1 MNQRVLHDLKEALVA
16 DKNKSVT
23 LAALLV
29 ILTGLGVKHLASRG
43 PSNALAS
50 DALEAPLDESSGI
63 SGAGQR
69 AVSRALASAQL
80 SPDQEVISV
89 PRPQRISRD
98 LFAIEAEQFPLSAQ
112 PEPSVVPSEGSQST
126 HVESIER
133 NADEQRARVE
143 AQLIAETA
151 GWRLRSILMGPSP
164 SVVVEVDGAGARR
177 AVMRVG
183 QALRSWTLV
192 QIDASSAVFE
202 RDGLRV
208 RVSLASPE

>member
-1 MNQRVLHDLKEALVA
+1 MNQRVLHDLKEALAA
-16 DKNKSVT
+16 DKKKSVT

-29 ILTGLGVKHLASRG
+29 VLTGLGVKHLASRG
-43 PSNALAS
+43 PSKAMAS
-50 DALEAPLDESSGI
+50 AALEEPLEESSGI

-69 AVSRALASAQL
+69 AVSRALASAEL
-80 SPDQEVISV
+80 SPDQKVISV
-89 PRPQRISRD
+89 PRPARISRD

-112 PEPSVVPSEGSQST
+112 PEPSVVSSAPSELT
-126 HVESIER
+126 HVESVEP

-164 SVVVEVDGAGARR
+164 SVVMEVDGAGARR

-183 QALRSWTLV
+183 QTLRDWTLV
-192 QIDASSAVFE
+192 QIDASSAVIE

-208 RVSLASPE
+208 RVSLATPE